1 MRANTN
7 EAKAEA
13 RERFLA
19 PFLDHLFDARLGHIS
34 EIADAT
40 ACSIRR
46 ALKLSDQILCKVWPA
61 TPTKLR
67 NRRCT
72 SIARPENNQIE
83 KIRNP

>member
-1 MRANTN
+1 VPRYEGGVAERDGTYHQGKVWPWLIGPFVEAWLRMRANTN

-19 PFLDHLFDARLGHIS
+19 LFLDHLFDAELGHIS

-46 ALKLSDQILCKVWPA
+46 A
-61 TPTKLR
+61 
-67 NRRCT
+67 
-72 SIARPENNQIE
+72 
-83 KIRNP
+83 

>member
-1 MRANTN
+1 MPRYEGGVAERDGSYHQGTVWRWLIGPFVEAWLRMRANTN

-19 PFLDHLFDARLGHIS
+19 PFLDHLFDAGLGHIS

-46 ALKLSDQILCKVWPA
+46 A
-61 TPTKLR
+61 
-67 NRRCT
+67 
-72 SIARPENNQIE
+72 
-83 KIRNP
+83 